1 MRSKPM
7 LRSETRPNESRL
19 RSSGARRSCAS
30 RFSTAARRAL
40 ATLAALA
47 SRSAA
52 ACKASLGASSAA
64 RPCWS
69 WAWPLAEV
77 LDAAPAPELDPGREG
92 LVLVVCNPPHIAIAP
107 TLQEA
112 VTGLR
117 KALWIS
123 AFTDIIDRGAR
134 DDLLSIESAAV
145 AHHFSKTGQVSEP
158 RVEPPAA
165 DLVVHVDHRRAHAR
179 QGDVVQVAVFL
190 AAQG

>member
-92 LVLVVCNPPHIAIAP
+92 LVLAVEVGLVAPP
-107 TLQEA
+107 A
-112 VTGLR
+112 VAECPGV
-117 KALWIS
+117 
-123 AFTDIIDRGAR
+123 GAR
-134 DDLLSIESAAV
+134 GLDELIA
-145 AHHFSKTGQVSEP
+145 
-158 RVEPPAA
+158 
-165 DLVVHVDHRRAHAR
+165 
-179 QGDVVQVAVFL
+179 
-190 AAQG
+190 